1 MKRVF
6 VAGAGAMGGGIAQ
19 VCAQAGYEVD
29 LTDQDP
35 AAVERAMERMNWSL
49 GKLHDTGRIQEP
61 PSAVLARVH
70 PCDGVEESRR
80 ADLAIEAVFEDLR
93 VKRDI
98 LKRMETVCSREAL
111 LATNTSSLPV
121 TEIGSTLEDPGRL
134 VGIHF
139 FNPVQR
145 MALVEVV
152 RGLSTTEETLQAAQR
167 FVLSLGKEP
176 VLVQRDTAGFIVNRI
191 NGMAFLEALRLFE
204 KGVATPGDI
213 DKAMRLGLG
222 HPMGPFELMDMVG
235 LDVVLRA
242 RMGIYDETRDP
253 NHAPPAV
260 LRRMVSAG
268 RLGRKSGRGFY
279 DYET

>member
-35 AAVERAMERMNWSL
+35 VAVERTMERMNWSL
-49 GKLHDTGRIQEP
+49 GKLHDKGRIQEK

-70 PCDGVEESRR
+70 PCDGVEEARR
-80 ADLAIEAVFEDLR
+80 ADLAIEAVFEDLQ

-98 LKRMETVCSREAL
+98 LKRIEAVCSGEAL
-111 LATNTSSLPV
+111 LATNTSSLSV
-121 TEIGSTLEDPGRL
+121 TEIGSVLDAPERL

-152 RGLSTTEETLQAAQR
+152 RGLSTTDEALETAQS
-167 FVLSLGKEP
+167 FVLSLGKDP

-191 NGMAFLEALRLFE
+191 NGMTFLEALRLFE
-204 KGVATPGDI
+204 KGVATPEDI